1 MAKQKKY
8 PRSRV
13 RFALI
18 TLLVLIVLVYFVQ
31 SYLSRC

>member
-18 TLLVLIVLVYFVQ
+18 TLLVLIVLVYLF
-31 SYLSRC
+31 SRI